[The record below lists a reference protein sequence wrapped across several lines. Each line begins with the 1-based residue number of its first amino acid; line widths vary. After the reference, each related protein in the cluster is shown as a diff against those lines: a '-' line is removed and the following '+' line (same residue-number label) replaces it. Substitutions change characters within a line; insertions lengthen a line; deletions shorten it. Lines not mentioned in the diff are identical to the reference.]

1 MNPQDMERRVRYC
14 LTQLLGPEIATNS
27 TLQNLG
33 GHASLRIYW
42 RIHLPENALQVCPRG
57 EPTLMAMVMP
67 LSEEALKSD
76 EGNASDAPVPT
87 ELPFANVQRWLN
99 KIGMPV
105 PEIDYIDLENGVL
118 FLEDLGNE
126 MFENAIL
133 AAAGDSEKIENIYRE
148 AIDLL
153 VAFQSA
159 TLANPTAT
167 CIASERAFTY
177 DLLYWELDHYREWGL
192 EARLGKE
199 FIAPYRPQLDAA
211 FQAITNRLLEL
222 PQTIVLRDYQ
232 SRNIMRKN
240 NAWVLIDFQDAL
252 RGSFIY
258 DLVALLRDSYIDLA
272 PELVQRLVAYY
283 ADRGQQAR
291 LPWCAGLQEV
301 ETAFHLQTIQRKLKD
316 AGRFVFIDRVKN
328 NPSFLSYYDPSIE
341 YVQNALANL
350 PEFENL
356 HALLLEIEP
365 AMKPVQRNS

>member
-1 MNPQDMERRVRYC
+1 MNPQDMERRVRHC
-14 LTQLLGPEIATNS
+14 LTQLLGPEIAANS

-42 RIHLPENALQVCPRG
+42 RVHLPENALDLCPRG

-67 LSEEALKSD
+67 LSEDALKSD
-76 EGNASDAPVPT
+76 EGNAANAPIPT
-87 ELPFANVQRWLN
+87 ELPFANVQRWLHE
-99 KIGMPV
+99 IGMPV
-105 PEIDYIDLENGVL
+105 PEIDHIDMDYGVL
-118 FLEDLGNE
+118 LLEDLGNE

-133 AAAGDSEKIENIYRE
+133 ATDGDTAKTESIYRE

-153 VAFQSA
+153 VAFQTA
-159 TLANPTAT
+159 TLANPTVT
-167 CIASERAFTY
+167 CIASERAFDY

-192 EARLGKE
+192 EARLGKDN
-199 FIAPYRPQLDAA
+199 IAPYRPQLDSA
-211 FQAITNRLLEL
+211 FQAIINRLVEL

-240 NAWVLIDFQDAL
+240 NAWVLIDFQDSL

-272 PELVQRLVAYY
+272 PEIVHRLVAYY
-283 ADRGQQAR
+283 ADRGQQAK
-291 LPWCAGLQEV
+291 LPWCTSLSDV

-316 AGRFVFIDRVKN
+316 AGRFIFIDRVKN

-350 PEFENL
+350 PEFKDL

-365 AMKPVQRNS
+365 AMKPVQRKS